1 MFSHVSDNGLRLPL
15 SSRTERDEVLLHCAR
30 IGYNP

>member
-1 MFSHVSDNGLRLPL
+1 MFFHVSDNGLRVAGNT
-15 SSRTERDEVLLHCAR
+15 RTERDEVLLHCAR

>member
-1 MFSHVSDNGLRLPL
+1 MFYNITNDGSRNPVWSHCSA
-15 SSRTERDEVLLHCAR
+15 DEVLLHCAR